1 MPSEVRVALDAMG
14 GDRGPSVVVEGAVQ
28 FFEKGPRDAT
38 KGVSVVLVGDEAQ
51 LSRFMPRSGAGK
63 YDLGILHASQVIG
76 MDEHPAEALKS
87 KPDSSIAVMAGLQKA
102 GKVDAMV
109 SPGNTGAVMAASLL
123 ALGRIEGVARPAI
136 AATFPTL
143 GNPTVVID
151 VGANVGCRPEH
162 LLQFAYMGSAY
173 SKGVFGVQKP
183 RVALLNVGSEKT
195 KGTPVEQQTYDMLLG
210 SGLAFEGNIE
220 GDGILKGEADVV
232 VCDGFTGNVILK
244 ATESISELIG
254 GALYKEMKR
263 HWFSRAGFILM
274 RPAFTKLWK
283 QLDSAEYGGAPLLG
297 LNGVSIIS
305 HGSSGAKA
313 IRNAIA
319 AACAFFRSGVNSRIS
334 EELGAASPGGE
345 NP

>member
-1 MPSEVRVALDAMG
+1 
-14 GDRGPSVVVEGAVQ
+14 VVVEGAVQ
-28 FFEKGPRDAT
+28 FFEKSPRDTAG
-38 KGVSVVLVGDEAQ
+38 GVSVILVGDETQ
-51 LSRFMPRSGAGK
+51 VDRYMPRSATAK
-63 YDLGILHASQVIG
+63 YPIRILNASQVIT

-87 KPDSSIAVMAGLQKA
+87 KPDSSISVMAGLQKA

-143 GNPTVVID
+143 GNPTIVID

-162 LLQFAYMGSAY
+162 LFQFALMGSSY
-173 SKGVFGVQKP
+173 SRGVFGVEKP
-183 RVALLNVGSEKT
+183 RVALLNVGAEKT
-195 KGTPVEQQTYDMLLG
+195 KGTPVEQQTHDMLLA
-210 SGLAFEGNIE
+210 SGLNFTGNIE

-244 ATESISELIG
+244 ATESIAELIG
-254 GALYKEMKR
+254 GALYVEMKR

-319 AACAFFRSGVNSRIS
+319 AACAFYRSGVNSRIS
-334 EELGAASPGGE
+334 EELGAASPREE

>member
-1 MPSEVRVALDAMG
+1 MG

-28 FFEKGPRDAT
+28 FFEKSPRHT
-38 KGVSVVLVGDEAQ
+38 TGGVSVVLVGDETQ
-51 LSRFMPRSGAGK
+51 VNRYMPRSATTK
-63 YDLGILHASQVIG
+63 YPIRILNASQVIT

-87 KPDSSIAVMAGLQKA
+87 KPDSSISVMAGLQKA

-143 GNPTVVID
+143 GNPTIVID

-162 LLQFAYMGSAY
+162 LFQFALMGSSY
-173 SKGVFGVQKP
+173 SRGVFGVEKP
-183 RVALLNVGSEKT
+183 RIALLNVGAEKT
-195 KGTPVEQQTYDMLLG
+195 KGTPVEQQTHDMLLA
-210 SGLAFEGNIE
+210 SGLNFTGNIE
-220 GDGILKGEADVV
+220 GDGILKGKADVV

-244 ATESISELIG
+244 ATESIAELIG
-254 GALYKEMKR
+254 GALYVEMKR

-297 LNGVSIIS
+297 LNGVAIIS

-319 AACAFFRSGVNSRIS
+319 AACAFYRSGVNSRIS
-334 EELGAASPGGE
+334 EELGAASPREE